1 MGKKSRSEKK
11 RGESPKIITMHARR
25 CFSKII
31 NKTNISKK
39 STANIKKLLKEFGSN
54 TGASITELINSLD
67 IKLYDINNKSTF
79 KIDFLSHL
87 NDRQFSIL
95 FKEGINFA
103 RRNYKIDNLRKLKK
117 MLLLLKDINGNNNGD
132 EFGLNSCDNKL
143 LKIYRKDL
151 ILSLLSDEKKIE
163 ELKAINLKDLEIKFK
178 QSIDYGLFFDNNS
191 FSNSLPYNENSI
203 GNYPFNDFKQILLSP
218 VVLETY
224 REALKELYN
233 VQISL
238 SEIKNIVTR
247 ILKNYPI
254 FLLPMNLNRYGMMMY
269 DGTIIINKAYIIGGF
284 NFENAFMILFT
295 LMHKLMHI
303 ISRLKRGDNNYLL
316 NTDEFTKSKIM
327 TVDESGFYFENKLIL
342 GLINSNQITVAEA
355 EYLLKLKNY
364 EYATIKDFQS
374 AFLLWQKNHANII
387 KTSPKF
393 IIRKEK
399 EDKSFSFNTGC
410 YCAGPRNNRK

>member
-11 RGESPKIITMHARR
+11 RGESPKIITIHSRR
-25 CFSKII
+25 CVSKKI

-79 KIDFLSHL
+79 KIDFPSQI
-87 NDRQFSIL
+87 NDRQFSLL
-95 FKEGINFA
+95 FREGVNFA

-117 MLLLLKDINGNNNGD
+117 MLLLLKDINGNNNSD
-132 EFGLNSCDNKL
+132 EFGLNSCDSKL
-143 LKIYRKDL
+143 LKVYRKDL
-151 ILSLLSDEKKIE
+151 ILSLLSNEKKIE

-178 QSIDYGLFFDNNS
+178 QTIDYGLFFDNNS
-191 FSNSLPYNENSI
+191 FSDSLPYDEDSI
-203 GNYPFNDFKQILLSP
+203 GNYPFNDFKKILLSP

-224 REALKELYN
+224 KEALKELYN
-233 VQISL
+233 VKISL

-284 NFENAFMILFT
+284 NFENAFLILFT
-295 LMHKLMHI
+295 LMHELI
-303 ISRLKRGDNNYLL
+303 I
-316 NTDEFTKSKIM
+316 
-327 TVDESGFYFENKLIL
+327 
-342 GLINSNQITVAEA
+342 
-355 EYLLKLKNY
+355 
-364 EYATIKDFQS
+364 
-374 AFLLWQKNHANII
+374 
-387 KTSPKF
+387 
-393 IIRKEK
+393 
-399 EDKSFSFNTGC
+399 
-410 YCAGPRNNRK
+410 